1 MLQWI
6 VLKRM
11 IGERIERNILCCSL
25 LSVSTA
31 GMGSNRGVGK
41 ERRIA

>member
-11 IGERIERNILCCSL
+11 IGERIERNILFCSL

-41 ERRIA
+41 ERCIT